1 MSLVL
6 LLKMAKN
13 KGILIE
19 DVKCNFYMTKTVIVT
34 SVWHMV
40 DMKLIAIVYL
50 VNCPPNLKTPIWC
63 LWKKKTTPLCF
74 SSMPAFFFSLSHTY
88 ISPYICFQFP
98 IWFMKLKLFRFL
110 LQLRL
115 EGVEVNEEET
125 VSEPELLMEVI

>member
-1 MSLVL
+1 M
-6 LLKMAKN
+6 
-13 KGILIE
+13 
-19 DVKCNFYMTKTVIVT
+19 
-34 SVWHMV
+34 
-40 DMKLIAIVYL
+40 
-50 VNCPPNLKTPIWC
+50 PP
-63 LWKKKTTPLCF
+63 
-74 SSMPAFFFSLSHTY
+74 FFFSLSHTY

>member
-1 MSLVL
+1 
-6 LLKMAKN
+6 
-13 KGILIE
+13 
-19 DVKCNFYMTKTVIVT
+19 
-34 SVWHMV
+34 
-40 DMKLIAIVYL
+40 
-50 VNCPPNLKTPIWC
+50 
-63 LWKKKTTPLCF
+63 
-74 SSMPAFFFSLSHTY
+74 MPAFFFSLSHTC

>member
-1 MSLVL
+1 MLV
-6 LLKMAKN
+6 KE
-13 KGILIE
+13 E
-19 DVKCNFYMTKTVIVT
+19 DHSIMLFINACI
-34 SVWHMV
+34 
-40 DMKLIAIVYL
+40 
-50 VNCPPNLKTPIWC
+50 
-63 LWKKKTTPLCF
+63 
-74 SSMPAFFFSLSHTY
+74 FFLLSHTY